1 MTNKMK
7 IEDKKMSEMKRTI
20 EAVIFDWAG
29 TTVDYGCFAPVQ
41 AFISAFETFGIT
53 PTVEE
58 VRKPMGMLKRDHVK
72 TMMHMERIRAEWQ
85 RVHNRDFT
93 EEDIDQIYECSEKSI
108 FKILHNYAEPKPYV
122 VEVINTLRAQGIKIG
137 STTGYTDEMMAIV
150 VPKAKENGY
159 EPDCWFSP
167 NAVNNMGRPYPYM
180 IYENMKQLKVTSV
193 HNVIKVGDTVSDIKE
208 GLAAG
213 ILSVGIIEGSSCM
226 GLSEEEYTS
235 LSEVEKRAQCEKV
248 RKIYE
253 AAGADYIINNMSELP
268 ALIER
273 LSM

>member
-1 MTNKMK
+1 MK

-193 HNVIKVGDTVSDIKE
+193 HNVIKVGDSVSDIKE